1 MPDLAMHYYYGQD
14 VLKSLP
20 SEIPIDPDVF
30 CFTLSGPDDWFFYFT
45 DVRKCTRGSYMHRYR
60 TGEFLHG
67 LAKQPVLLSY
77 FAGYFCHQVLPA
89 MRELRNAAD
98 HCEILVG
105 KEYWPL
111 PNYSEMLFYV

>member
-1 MPDLAMHYYYGQD
+1 MNDACNRLDDLMSHLPPKRD
-14 VLKSLP
+14 SLA
-20 SEIPIDPDVF
+20 
-30 CFTLSGPDDWFFYFT
+30 L
-45 DVRKCTRGSYMHRYR
+45 
-60 TGEFLHG
+60 
-67 LAKQPVLLSY
+67 
-77 FAGYFCHQVLPA
+77 AGYFCHQVLPA